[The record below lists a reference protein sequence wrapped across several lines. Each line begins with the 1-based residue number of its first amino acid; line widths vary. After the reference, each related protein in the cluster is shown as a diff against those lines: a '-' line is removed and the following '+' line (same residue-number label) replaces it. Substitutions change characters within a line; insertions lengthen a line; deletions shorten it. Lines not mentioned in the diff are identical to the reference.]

1 VKNQEAG
8 DRRQVVAHRSKNG
21 EKTPPC
27 APCTP
32 CEIFKEAGDRMQEI
46 GDRRQVVAQRRK
58 KVKTFLCLLSAKFCT
73 LEQNTVYWV
82 QY

>member
-1 VKNQEAG
+1 
-8 DRRQVVAHRSKNG
+8 
-21 EKTPPC
+21 
-27 APCTP
+27 
-32 CEIFKEAGDRMQEI
+32 MQEI

-58 KVKTFLCLLSAKFCT
+58 KVKTLLCLLSAKFGT